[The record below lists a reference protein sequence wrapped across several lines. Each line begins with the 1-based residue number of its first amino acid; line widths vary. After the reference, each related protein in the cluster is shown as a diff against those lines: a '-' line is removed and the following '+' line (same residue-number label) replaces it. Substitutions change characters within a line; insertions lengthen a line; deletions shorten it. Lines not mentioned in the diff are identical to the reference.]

1 MTNRDGVNVLRF
13 TEYQAAVLMQN
24 R

>member
-13 TEYQAAVLMQN
+13 TEYQAALLMQN